1 MNLLIS
7 KLSQGDKEKSIFIKR
22 LITNWYFFILPFVIL
37 IFIKLYSSNILDAI
51 LVSDWSIASFIIYG
65 QLITQ
70 ITANSISLKKVKNH
84 GLEFHVSKRIV
95 FGLTFNILTYS
106 LMSLKPNYYLGTL
119 QIILFVYANL
129 RFFGDNIALYDLQK
143 ASDENPK

>member
-7 KLSQGDKEKSIFIKR
+7 KLAKGDEEKSIFVKR
-22 LITNWYFFILPFVIL
+22 LITTWYFFILPFVIL
-37 IFIKLYSSNILDAI
+37 IFIKLYSTSIYEAV

-70 ITANSISLKKVKNH
+70 ITASSISLKKVKNH
-84 GLEFHVSKRIV
+84 GLEFYVTKRIV
-95 FGLTFNILTYS
+95 FGLTFNILTYA

-119 QIILFVYANL
+119 QIILFIYANL
-129 RFFGDNIALYDLQK
+129 RFFGDNISLYDLQK
-143 ASDENPK
+143 EASN